1 MGKDIGWQ
9 YLNSDEQN
17 DDFNSDDG
25 SWSYQN
31 DDGSGSYYGADGSWG
46 YKNAD
51 GSASYYGADGSW
63 GYKNADGSSSYYG
76 ADGSWGYKNED
87 GSGSYYPSD
96 DSDDDCEY
104 YDSNESDNYSSYDS
118 GDSEYGG
125 VGLAA
130 GLAGIALGLGALAY
144 SRNRNR
150 NDEDDEDYEEH
161 YREVERIEQEK
172 ALAKEKEKA
181 LRKKRIKAF
190 FFNKKQLQ
198 MDFSTGELIGENVN
212 EVMTRLADVGF
223 NNVKV
228 VSIKD
233 IYVGSDK
240 TVGEVEQVVIGGQ
253 SWLDV
258 NSLVPYD
265 AEIIVTYH
273 LKKELTFPY
282 SAHQVVNKNYQSLVN
297 ELYGFGFTE
306 VYTRE
311 INDLKTGWITK
322 DGSVKQVFIGEENN
336 YKKGRVFAYDV
347 KIVIEYHTFAKKK

>member
-9 YLNSDEQN
+9 YLNSDEQS

-63 GYKNADGSSSYYG
+63 GYKN
-76 ADGSWGYKNED
+76 ED

-104 YDSNESDNYSSYDS
+104 YDGNESDDYSSYDS
-118 GDSEYGG
+118 DDSEYSGI
-125 VGLAA
+125 GLAA

-144 SRNRNR
+144 SKNRNSH
-150 NDEDDEDYEEH
+150 DEDDDEDEEYEEN

-198 MDFSTGELIGENVN
+198 MNFSTAELIGEKVN
-212 EVMTRLADVGF
+212 DVITRLTEAGF
-223 NNVKV
+223 NNVKA

-233 IYVGSDK
+233 LYVGSDK
-240 TVGEVEQVVIGGQ
+240 SVGEVEQVVIGGQ
-253 SWLDV
+253 SWLNA
-258 NSLVPYD
+258 NSMVPYD

-273 LKKELTFPY
+273 LKKELIFPY
-282 SAHQVVNKNYQSLVN
+282 SARQVVNKNYQSLVN
-297 ELYGFGFTE
+297 ELFGFGFTE

-322 DGSVKQVFIGEENN
+322 DGAVKQVFIEGENN
-336 YKKGRVFAYDV
+336 FKKGRVFAYDV
-347 KIVIEYHTFAKKK
+347 KIIIEYHTFAKKK